1 MLDSGRLLHYGHEYA
16 NDPQSNT
23 PSGGPAMPKSAA
35 EQVAEAK
42 ARIENLN
49 AGQVDQEL
57 RQGATLIDLRE
68 PEERSATGVISG
80 SVAAPRGML
89 EFYADP
95 TSPYYRPEFD
105 SSRRIILTCAGGG
118 RSALAAVTLQEMGY
132 DNVAHLESGVNG
144 WISEGLPVEPE

>member
-1 MLDSGRLLHYGHEYA
+1 
-16 NDPQSNT
+16 
-23 PSGGPAMPKSAA
+23 MPKSVA
-35 EQVAEAK
+35 EQVAAAK
-42 ARIENLN
+42 ARIENLSPE
-49 AGQVDQEL
+49 QVDQEL

-68 PEERSATGVISG
+68 PEELRATGTIPG

-95 TSPYYRPEFD
+95 ASSYHRPEFD
-105 SSRRIILTCAGGG
+105 PSRRIVLTCAGGG

-144 WISEGLPVEPE
+144 WIAEGRPVERE

>member
-1 MLDSGRLLHYGHEYA
+1 MA
-16 NDPQSNT
+16 KT
-23 PSGGPAMPKSAA
+23 AA

-49 AGQVDQEL
+49 AEQVDQEL

-68 PEERSATGVISG
+68 AEERSATGVIPG
-80 SVAAPRGML
+80 SVVAPRGML

-95 TSPYYRPEFD
+95 TSAYHRPAFD
-105 SSRRIILTCAGGG
+105 PARRIILTCAGGG

-144 WISEGLPVEPE
+144 WIAEGLPVERE

>member
-1 MLDSGRLLHYGHEYA
+1 
-16 NDPQSNT
+16 
-23 PSGGPAMPKSAA
+23 MPKSAA

-42 ARIENLN
+42 ARIENLKPD
-49 AGQVDQEL
+49 QVDQEL

-68 PEERSATGVISG
+68 PEERSATGVIPG

-95 TSPYYRPEFD
+95 TSAYHRPEFD
-105 SSRRIILTCAGGG
+105 PSQRIILTCAGGG

-144 WISEGLPVEPE
+144 WIVEGLPVKRE

>member
-1 MLDSGRLLHYGHEYA
+1 
-16 NDPQSNT
+16 
-23 PSGGPAMPKSAA
+23 MPKSVA
-35 EQVAEAK
+35 EQVAAAK
-42 ARIENLN
+42 ARIENLSPE
-49 AGQVDQEL
+49 QVDQEL

-68 PEERSATGVISG
+68 PEELRATGTIPG

-95 TSPYYRPEFD
+95 ASSYHRPEFD
-105 SSRRIILTCAGGG
+105 PSRRIVLTCAGGG

-144 WISEGLPVEPE
+144 WIAEGRPVERA

>member
-1 MLDSGRLLHYGHEYA
+1 MAKGV
-16 NDPQSNT
+16 
-23 PSGGPAMPKSAA
+23 A
-35 EQVAEAK
+35 EQVAAAK
-42 ARIENLN
+42 ARIENLSPEE
-49 AGQVDQEL
+49 VSTEL

-68 PEERSATGVISG
+68 AEERSATGVIAG

-95 TSPYYRPEFD
+95 TSSYHRPEFD
-105 SSRRIILTCAGGG
+105 PARRIILTCAGGG

-144 WISEGLPVEPE
+144 WIAQGLPIERE

>member
-1 MLDSGRLLHYGHEYA
+1 
-16 NDPQSNT
+16 
-23 PSGGPAMPKSAA
+23 MPKSVA
-35 EQVAEAK
+35 EQVAAAK
-42 ARIENLN
+42 ARIENLSPE
-49 AGQVDQEL
+49 QVDQEL

-68 PEERSATGVISG
+68 PEELRATGTIPG

-95 TSPYYRPEFD
+95 ASSYHRPELD
-105 SSRRIILTCAGGG
+105 PSRRIILTCAGGG

-144 WISEGLPVEPE
+144 WIAEGRPVERE

>member
-1 MLDSGRLLHYGHEYA
+1 
-16 NDPQSNT
+16 
-23 PSGGPAMPKSAA
+23 MPKTAA

-42 ARIENLN
+42 TRIENLN
-49 AGQVDQEL
+49 AEQVDQEL

-68 PEERSATGVISG
+68 PEERRATGVIPG
-80 SVAAPRGML
+80 SLAAPRGML

-95 TSPYYRPEFD
+95 TSAYHRPEFD
-105 SSRRIILTCAGGG
+105 PAQRIILTCAGGG

-144 WISEGLPVEPE
+144 WIAQGLPVERE

>member
-1 MLDSGRLLHYGHEYA
+1 
-16 NDPQSNT
+16 
-23 PSGGPAMPKSAA
+23 MPKSVA
-35 EQVAEAK
+35 EQVAAAK
-42 ARIENLN
+42 ARIENLSPE
-49 AGQVDQEL
+49 QVDREL

-68 PEERSATGVISG
+68 PEELQTTGRIPG

-95 TSPYYRPEFD
+95 ASAYHRPEFD
-105 SSRRIILTCAGGG
+105 PARRIILTCAGGG

-144 WISEGLPVEPE
+144 WIAEGRPVERD

>member
-1 MLDSGRLLHYGHEYA
+1 
-16 NDPQSNT
+16 
-23 PSGGPAMPKSAA
+23 MPKSVA
-35 EQVAEAK
+35 EQVAAAK
-42 ARIENLN
+42 ARIENLSPE
-49 AGQVDQEL
+49 QVDQEL

-68 PEERSATGVISG
+68 PEELRATGTIPG

-95 TSPYYRPEFD
+95 ASSYHRPEFD
-105 SSRRIILTCAGGG
+105 PSRRVILTCAGGG

-144 WISEGLPVEPE
+144 WIAEGRPVERG

>member
-1 MLDSGRLLHYGHEYA
+1 
-16 NDPQSNT
+16 
-23 PSGGPAMPKSAA
+23 MPKSVA
-35 EQVAEAK
+35 EQVAAAK
-42 ARIENLN
+42 ARIENLSPE
-49 AGQVDQEL
+49 QVDQEL

-68 PEERSATGVISG
+68 PEELRATGTIPG

-95 TSPYYRPEFD
+95 ASSYHRPEFD
-105 SSRRIILTCAGGG
+105 PSRRIILTCAGGG

-144 WISEGLPVEPE
+144 WIAEGRPVERE